1 MLGGKNGLKEKSK
14 SNVRGESSPIEV
26 ASLVAENIEKL
37 IVSLASMENRLHEA
51 KGENDSQLTS
61 AGDSVPS
68 SAKVAAKKEPD
79 SGEAMNRRLVNA
91 RLESLFV
98 AESSEGLD
106 MENAEVEPGE
116 MIDEDDEN
124 MDRVARFQQAL
135 ERAKEADTFGYANPK
150 QHDTS
155 LRVPKDLTAISWAAF
170 IGDSNDVQL
179 NIMKIQ
185 ALDFTNVLQRL
196 QLGAAML
203 REEEKKLK
211 AKLALAGIQGNDIGE
226 EKP

>member
-1 MLGGKNGLKEKSK
+1 MIGMGLLAGNGMMTILPLCEIESFTRLGSNSILVTIRAVGRCKITEPDLLQEEPYMKAQVVEILDRDVMLGGKNGLKEKSK

-91 RLESLFV
+91 RLVSPQLF
-98 AESSEGLD
+98 
-106 MENAEVEPGE
+106 
-116 MIDEDDEN
+116 
-124 MDRVARFQQAL
+124 
-135 ERAKEADTFGYANPK
+135 
-150 QHDTS
+150 
-155 LRVPKDLTAISWAAF
+155 
-170 IGDSNDVQL
+170 
-179 NIMKIQ
+179 
-185 ALDFTNVLQRL
+185 
-196 QLGAAML
+196 
-203 REEEKKLK
+203 
-211 AKLALAGIQGNDIGE
+211 
-226 EKP
+226 

>member
-1 MLGGKNGLKEKSK
+1 M
-14 SNVRGESSPIEV
+14 
-26 ASLVAENIEKL
+26 
-37 IVSLASMENRLHEA
+37 
-51 KGENDSQLTS
+51 
-61 AGDSVPS
+61 
-68 SAKVAAKKEPD
+68 
-79 SGEAMNRRLVNA
+79 
-91 RLESLFV
+91 

-106 MENAEVEPGE
+106 MENVEVEPGE
-116 MIDEDDEN
+116 MIDEDEDEFESESESEEDDEN

-135 ERAKEADTFGYANPK
+135 ERAKEVDTFGYVNPK
-150 QHDTS
+150 KHDTS
-155 LRVPKDLTAISWAAF
+155 LRLPRDLTAISWAAF